1 MTTAAQLL
9 REAREQA
16 GLTQSALAARAGTS
30 QATLSAYESG
40 ARQPNLDTF
49 LRLIA
54 ATDSRLAVMPGPT
67 RRIAIPTRS
76 QMRRVARTLPEVIGL
91 AEALPH
97 RHHRQ
102 LRYPPLKPLPG
113 QA

>member
-1 MTTAAQLL
+1 MTAAELL
-9 REAREQA
+9 REARERA

-54 ATDSRLAVMPGPT
+54 ATDSTLIVRPGPK
-67 RRIAIPTRS
+67 RHVAIPTRS
-76 QMRRVARTLPEVIGL
+76 ETRRVARTLPEVIGL

-97 RHHRQ
+97 RHHRR
-102 LRYPPLKPLPG
+102 LAYPALEPRPG
-113 QA
+113 GP